1 MAGYHFG
8 SKADLVRAITR
19 RFTAEVE
26 RSRVQM
32 LARLDDSAGLEE
44 LLGCL
49 VRPWTDRFEAL
60 GPNSYFARVCAQAM
74 NSPTLRPI
82 VVEEGSHSD
91 SLEQTWEALDKY
103 LPGRADLS
111 TELRRDMM
119 QHLIVFVCAE
129 REGALAEGRPTS
141 RQTWADEANGLID
154 ALQGIITA
162 PMTDLAPSPVRRRP
176 YGRVT
181 ARTWLMRSLSDLF
194 RNFVQLGYV
203 TDDIDAAAAFL
214 ESTMGAGRCVKS
226 YASSLGGGR
235 PPVSA
240 RAPRSAFVVVDG
252 VPADEWRIDVALVNA
267 GSTNLEIIRPVH
279 GAVGLYRDAVRRG
292 DAGHAA
298 PRRFRGG

>member
-1 MAGYHFG
+1 MTGSAGTGSPSTGKASTRELILDTAERLFAEQGIFATSNRRIAEAAGQGNNWVAGYHFG

-26 RSRVQM
+26 RSRMQM
-32 LARLDDSAGLEE
+32 LAALDDSAGLEE

-91 SLEQTWEALDKY
+91 SVQETWDALDQY

-111 TELRRDMM
+111 TELRRDMI

-129 REGALAEGRPTS
+129 REAALAEGRPVS
-141 RQTWADEANGLID
+141 RPTWTAEANGLID

-162 PMTDLAPSPVRRRP
+162 PMTDLSPSPVRRRP
-176 YGRVT
+176 YGR
-181 ARTWLMRSLSDLF
+181 A
-194 RNFVQLGYV
+194 
-203 TDDIDAAAAFL
+203 I
-214 ESTMGAGRCVKS
+214 
-226 YASSLGGGR
+226 
-235 PPVSA
+235 
-240 RAPRSAFVVVDG
+240 
-252 VPADEWRIDVALVNA
+252 
-267 GSTNLEIIRPVH
+267 
-279 GAVGLYRDAVRRG
+279 
-292 DAGHAA
+292 
-298 PRRFRGG
+298 